1 MGRRAHAWSSV
12 SIRKVHRALWQ
23 CFASVKTTPFHR
35 ADPHRRTGASES
47 SRQLSIWL
55 AFRRIDRRS
64 GDAPS
69 YRSGFHTR
77 RLRPVSSAQCLQRA
91 HRRRLPKEPYKSAFC
106 SPHRESS
113 RRGPWSDWYRM
124 DFARWA
130 RHRSNYRN
138 CSTKAYHNRCTNHHR
153 RCTKARSP
161 KPEPARAD
169 AGYGSRVLRGC
180 ARAARLVA
188 AAQSQAGS
196 SAPVSRPAAAA
207 RSQPGS
213 LEFGI
218 RYGKG
223 ATAPPI
229 KAPPRADVSTGAPP
243 TAKMAR
249 TLDRNSNGHRPCSAC
264 AVNGPHPIPPH
275 PPVPGSVAVFCGPDF
290 SLIFT
295 PREGCDEPQGLSDE
309 CGAFS
314 VHCGLIA
321 TCVSEFSRCDRL

>member
-1 MGRRAHAWSSV
+1 
-12 SIRKVHRALWQ
+12 
-23 CFASVKTTPFHR
+23 
-35 ADPHRRTGASES
+35 
-47 SRQLSIWL
+47 
-55 AFRRIDRRS
+55 
-64 GDAPS
+64 
-69 YRSGFHTR
+69 
-77 RLRPVSSAQCLQRA
+77 
-91 HRRRLPKEPYKSAFC
+91 
-106 SPHRESS
+106 
-113 RRGPWSDWYRM
+113 M

-161 KPEPARAD
+161 TPPPARAD

-180 ARAARLVA
+180 ARAPRLVA

-218 RYGKG
+218 RYGRVRQG
-223 ATAPPI
+223 RQQRRRPGRTSQPAPR
-229 KAPPRADVSTGAPP
+229 PPQKWRGRWPQFEWSSPAALPALSTD
-243 TAKMAR
+243 R
-249 TLDRNSNGHRPCSAC
+249 T
-264 AVNGPHPIPPH
+264 PIPHH
-275 PPVPGSVAVFCGPDF
+275 PPVPGGVAVFCGPDF
-290 SLIFT
+290 SPIFA